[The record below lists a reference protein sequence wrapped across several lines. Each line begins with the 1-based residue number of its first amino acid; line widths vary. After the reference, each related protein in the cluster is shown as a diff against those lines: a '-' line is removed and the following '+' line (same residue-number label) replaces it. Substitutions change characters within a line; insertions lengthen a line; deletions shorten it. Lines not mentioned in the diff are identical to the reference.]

1 MENAIDTLVA
11 MLAAEREKYTTFSD
25 AINDLVMKQKTS
37 EEKIAHYEKLISLE
51 GGVGNAPQGHGK
63 TTIIRR
69 RTTFPGSAASAQ
81 RNLIDGFTG
90 EYTINSV
97 KEEFEKKF
105 PSMIFSKNVFHGII
119 QDRIEKGTT
128 VLEKQGLGR
137 APSIYRNIGQMLLI
151 DTNK

>member
-1 MENAIDTLVA
+1 MENAIDALVS
-11 MLAAEREKYTTFSD
+11 MLAAEREKHTAFSD
-25 AINDLVMKQKTS
+25 AIKDLVMKQKTS

-51 GGVGNAPQGHGK
+51 GGAGNAPQGPGRS
-63 TTIIRR
+63 TIVRR
-69 RTTFPGSAASAQ
+69 RTTFSGSAASAQ
-81 RNLIDGFTG
+81 RDLIDGVTG
-90 EYTINSV
+90 EYTVNKI

-105 PSMIFSKNVFHGII
+105 PSMIFSKNVFHGVI

-137 APSIYRNIGQMLLI
+137 APSVYRNIGQMLLI

>member
-11 MLAAEREKYTTFSD
+11 MLATEREKHATFSD

-51 GGVGNAPQGHGK
+51 GGVSNAPHGHGR
-63 TTIIRR
+63 TTITRR

-81 RNLIDGFTG
+81 RELIDGFTG
-90 EYTINSV
+90 AYTINDV
-97 KEEFEKKF
+97 KEEFGKKF
-105 PSMIFSKNVFHGII
+105 SSLIFSKNVFHGII

-137 APSIYRNIGQMLLI
+137 APSVYRNIGQMLLI

>member
-1 MENAIDTLVA
+1 MENAIDTLAA
-11 MLAAEREKYTTFSD
+11 MLAAEREKHTAFSD

-37 EEKIAHYEKLISLE
+37 EEKMAHYEKLISLE
-51 GGVGNAPQGHGK
+51 GGVGNAPHGHGR

-81 RNLIDGFTG
+81 RDLIDGFIG
-90 EYTINSV
+90 EYTINNV
-97 KEEFEKKF
+97 KEEFAKKF

-151 DTNK
+151 DTSK